1 MNDDASVLRTV
12 TLPDFT
18 PEQTAYLD
26 RLQAAVRKGTFD
38 ERVGGPYRIRRPRLR
53 QD

>member
-12 TLPDFT
+12 ILPEFT
-18 PEQTAYLD
+18 PEQTMYLD
-26 RLQAAVRKGTFD
+26 RLQAAAQHGRFD
-38 ERVGGPYRIRRPRLR
+38 ERIGGPYRIRRPRLR